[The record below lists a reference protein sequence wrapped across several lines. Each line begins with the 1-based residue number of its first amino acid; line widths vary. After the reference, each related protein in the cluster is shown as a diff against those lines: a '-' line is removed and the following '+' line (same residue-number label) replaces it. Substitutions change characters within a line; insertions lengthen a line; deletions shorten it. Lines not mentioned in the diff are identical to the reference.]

1 MTLLPEVEH
10 ALMTAIREPE
20 PARGARGAR
29 GSRGARRSRRLL
41 GPAVTVAMV
50 SLSLAI
56 FVGGL
61 VLLHRGAASGPSGGA
76 AAHRP
81 TAASTRQTLLATL
94 GVLRRPEHG
103 PKIDLSSIPLFGID
117 PIAPIASRPT
127 RRLAPVAGRP
137 GRHLAPGA
145 VRPTHFLAPVAGPPR
160 RRLTLD
166 RGLTRTVAPPRSPY
180 GVALLAV
187 REGATRSA
195 PATEGLDVILSRL
208 QRGSPAIRLP
218 LYEVG
223 PESVSVLRTRGVAV
237 VPAASSNSGVVVVP
251 DGVARV
257 QIGPRLT
264 RNLPRDGHRLTSAIR
279 VPRQITPVTA
289 TVSDNIAGFALGKV
303 AGRTAKGVPVMFGVP
318 VRLQMTWFAANGTVI
333 ARPTVPATIWVH
345 LRRPRP

>member
-20 PARGARGAR
+20 PEPERARRAR
-29 GSRGARRSRRLL
+29 GSRGSRRRLL

-61 VLLHRGAASGPSGGA
+61 VLLHRGAASGPNGGA

-81 TAASTRQTLLATL
+81 TVASTRQTLLATL

-103 PKIDLSSIPLFGID
+103 PKIDLSSIPLFGIHT
-117 PIAPIASRPT
+117 IAPAASRPA

-137 GRHLAPGA
+137 GGRLAPVA
-145 VRPTHFLAPVAGPPR
+145 VRTHFLAPVAGPSG

-166 RGLTRTVAPPRSPY
+166 RALTRTVAPPRSPY
-180 GVALLAV
+180 AVALLAV

-264 RNLPRDGHRLTSAIR
+264 LNLPRDGHRLTSAIR

-289 TVSDNIAGFALGKV
+289 TVSDNIAGFALGQV
-303 AGRTAKGVPVMFGVP
+303 AGRTPKGVPVMFGVP

-333 ARPTVPATIWVH
+333 ARPTMPATIWVH
-345 LRRPRP
+345 LRSPRP